1 MPRRLSARA
10 AVTAALL
17 VCLGGSLAPAQAG
30 NGSAPGNGGDGTAAT
45 GLTGAEWHRLH
56 PLLCHTAGDHQL
68 R

>member
-1 MPRRLSARA
+1 MPRRLSALA

-17 VCLGGSLAPAQAG
+17 VCLGGSPAPAQAG
-30 NGSAPGNGGDGTAAT
+30 DALSVAHGTRV
-45 GLTGAEWHRLH
+45 GGAEWHRLH